1 MSFKNIIKY
10 LFLGASAT
18 YLFFNLNCCSYE
30 TKAYR
35 KNNIKNNDN
44 VIVLKY
50 DEKALSSLEKEID
63 KTIKDYLNLIH
74 SFEKETEK
82 WIKSDLKAIKGL
94 VKYKKILYNYL
105 HNTEDELLKEIVK
118 TRIEYLDESINDI
131 YKWIYTSQA
140 RLKTDFGTARYS
152 FYFDDFLEKWKPK
165 EVNFI
170 DEKDQETQMY
180 LNSG

>member
-30 TKAYR
+30 PKAYR

-63 KTIKDYLNLIH
+63 KSIKDYLNLIH
-74 SFEKETEK
+74 SFEKGTEK
-82 WIKSDLKAIKGL
+82 WIKSDLKTIKGL
-94 VKYKKILYNYL
+94 IKDKKRLYNYL
-105 HNTEDELLKEIVK
+105 HNTEDELLKEIIR
-118 TRIEYLDESINDI
+118 TRIEYLDESVNFIHKNL
-131 YKWIYTSQA
+131 YTVSA
-140 RLKTDFGTARYS
+140 RLKIDFGTARYS
-152 FYFDDFLEKWKPK
+152 SYFDDFLRKWKPK